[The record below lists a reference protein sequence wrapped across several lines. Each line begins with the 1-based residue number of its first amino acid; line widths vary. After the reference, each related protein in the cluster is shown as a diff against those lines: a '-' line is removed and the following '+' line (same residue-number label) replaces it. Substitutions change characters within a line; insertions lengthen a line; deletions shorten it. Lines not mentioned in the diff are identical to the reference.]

1 MKKILL
7 LFVLIALITPVEG
20 RVKYTFIKPDKH
32 GKMVK
37 IQVKGKDRT
46 YYRLDNKRS
55 LELNVK
61 GPTTLKVISRLNMR
75 DKKAGEKI
83 DYKIYCTHNGK
94 KTHFTKSAVISK
106 GIEFGH
112 SGEGNIGTGETFVLN
127 LPSGE
132 NIIKLYLGKKD
143 ESIVY
148 IRPLKELDQVISGTK
163 RVAID
168 PAEYSKEVMILV
180 KESEYDYFRIGNN
193 DSLKLK
199 IIGPATLR
207 VMSRLEY
214 DITMNG
220 EKKYRMQV
228 YEDGGLKNTFLL
240 NTIISQSAV
249 YAETNTNK
257 ILSRADDFFVEVPAG
272 EHNYTFIVLDSG
284 RSALLK
290 FYIPEEALSNTP

>member
-7 LFVLIALITPVEG
+7 IFALLAFIISVEG
-20 RVKYTFIKPDKH
+20 KAKYTFIKPDKH
-32 GKMVK
+32 GKIVK
-37 IQVKGKDRT
+37 IQVKGKNWT
-46 YYRLDNKRS
+46 YYRLDNKHS
-55 LELNVK
+55 LELNIK
-61 GPTTLKVISRLNMR
+61 GPTTLKMISRLNMR
-75 DKKAGEKI
+75 GRKPGEKI
-83 DYKIYCTHNGK
+83 DYKMYCILNDK

-112 SGEGNIGTGETFVLN
+112 SGEGSIGTGEAFYLN

-132 NIIKLYLGKKD
+132 NKVKIYLGKKD

-148 IRPLKELDQVISGTK
+148 IRPLKELDRVISGTK

-168 PAEYSKEVMILV
+168 PAEYTREVMILV
-180 KESEYDYFRIGNN
+180 KESEYDYFRVGNK
-193 DSLKLK
+193 DSLDLK

-249 YAETNTNK
+249 YAEPNANK
-257 ILSRADDFFVEVPAG
+257 ILSRADDFFIEVPAG
-272 EHNYTFIVLDSG
+272 EHSYTFLVLDSG